1 MEGQIRG
8 SFPGGPSRAAPPVPR
23 TTPPRLRPVAEIEE
37 RSAQRSV
44 DRRHRKRA
52 RRLGAGF
59 VVALLVAGVA
69 GGAVGLGSHRTQEDL
84 TEAQQVDRTKD
95 IDISKEVN
103 RTLLNLWKM
112 EDVEAVRNRGRTR

>member
-52 RRLGAGF
+52 MRMAAGF
-59 VVALLVAGVA
+59 LVVLAVADAA
-69 GGAVGLGSHRTQEDL
+69 GGAVGLGSHRSQEDL
-84 TEAQQVDRTKD
+84 TDAQRVSRTKD
-95 IDISKEVN
+95 FDISKEVN